1 MVYKKIEMK
10 DRLRINI
17 SGIRGEVPGA
27 LNVEV
32 VSKFTSAFSSTLEKG
47 KVAVC
52 RDSRKTSPML
62 EMAVLSSV
70 IAGGKD
76 CANFGLL
83 PTPFLQFL
91 MGKEK
96 YSGGIAI
103 TGGHNPVSW
112 NAVILLDTEGDYL
125 DISEGSEVFNIYE
138 AGDFTKASWNE
149 LGQIQMKTFPMDL
162 YLEELS
168 RIVHTD
174 RIREMRFKVV
184 ADPCNGASSS
194 YLKDFSDF
202 FNLDLV
208 PINDNPE
215 KPFPHPPEP
224 SVENASQVEAVVES
238 TGADIGFLLN
248 SDGSRI
254 SFVNEKGLALS
265 EEMTIP
271 LSLLS
276 LKGRVTRAVTS
287 TVTTSWADWAAQTIG
302 IALSRTK
309 VGQSSVVHVMES
321 EGAEVGGEG
330 SGSLCFL
337 SFSLGY
343 DSLLALAL
351 ILDFMAREE
360 KTLSELTKPFP
371 ERHMRKIK
379 IEVPPERTYRVM
391 DQLEEV
397 YSRENPD
404 YTDGILVKRKG
415 AWFNIR
421 PSATEF
427 VLRVTIEGEKE
438 ADVESIEDELRS
450 RMRI

>member
-1 MVYKKIEMK
+1 MK
-10 DRLRINI
+10 DRLRINV

-27 LNVEV
+27 LNVDV
-32 VSKFTSAFSSTLEKG
+32 VAKFTSAFSSTLEKG
-47 KVAVC
+47 RVAVC
-52 RDSRKTSPML
+52 RDSRCTSPMF

-70 IAGGKD
+70 IAGGLD
-76 CANFGLL
+76 CVDFGLL
-83 PTPFLQFL
+83 PTPFLQFM

-103 TGGHNPVSW
+103 TGGHNPLSW
-112 NAVILLDTEGDYL
+112 NAVVLLDTEGDYL
-125 DISEGSEVFNIYE
+125 DISEGEEVFNIYE
-138 AGDFTKASWNE
+138 AGDFTKAPWNE
-149 LGQIQMKTFPMDL
+149 LGRIRMMTFPMDR
-162 YLEELS
+162 YLDELS
-168 RIVHTD
+168 RVVD
-174 RIREMRFKVV
+174 ADKIRQGGYKVV
-184 ADPCNGASSS
+184 ADPCNGASSP
-194 YLKDFSDF
+194 YLNDFSDF
-202 FNLDLV
+202 FNLDLI

-215 KPFPHPPEP
+215 KPFSHPPEP
-224 SVENASQVEAVVES
+224 SVDNASQVEAVVES

-254 SFVNEKGLALS
+254 SFVNEKGQALS

-276 LKGRVTRAVTS
+276 LKGRITKAVTS
-287 TVTTSWADWAAQTIG
+287 VVTTSWADWAAQNIG

-321 EGAEVGGEG
+321 EGADVGGEG
-330 SGSLCFL
+330 SGSLCLL

-343 DSLLALAL
+343 DSLLTLAL
-351 ILDFMAREE
+351 ILDFMSREE
-360 KTLSELTKPFP
+360 KTLSGLTGPFP
-371 ERHMRKIK
+371 ERHMKKIK

-391 DQLEEV
+391 DRLEEA

-404 YTDGILVKRKG
+404 FTDGIRVERKR

-427 VLRVTIEGEKE
+427 VLRITIEGEKE
-438 ADVESIEDELRS
+438 SDVETIEDELNS
-450 RMRI
+450 RMRK